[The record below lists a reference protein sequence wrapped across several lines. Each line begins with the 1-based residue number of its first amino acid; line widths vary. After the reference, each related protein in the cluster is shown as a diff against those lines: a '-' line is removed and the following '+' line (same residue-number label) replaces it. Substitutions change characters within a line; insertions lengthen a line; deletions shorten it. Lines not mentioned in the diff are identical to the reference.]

1 MYISTDS
8 ARTAGYTN
16 SSSLAVSYTTIT
28 LKEGYYD
35 LAFDWMAM
43 GYVAES
49 EDKNN
54 PTDPGEVAL
63 YVCWVPE
70 LNEFGESINIT
81 AQANNA
87 LPKYVQDYALSFD
100 DVNYLCGNAQWRT
113 QVTRIYADGTPMRL
127 VFAWRSS
134 VYVPSNPGACIDNI
148 KILDSRACPTPKNF
162 SLSIQGEDVVLT
174 WNKDTIQCD
183 YEVKYYSYEEKDWHS
198 SIISDTTIT
207 LKNVPEGFC
216 DFYVRSVC
224 EEDLTSIAATISE
237 FIYFPEKRCID
248 YLTLTDENCYYSD
261 KNAFTYTTDK
271 INYHMG
277 KIDDGYSS
285 KTSCHTL
292 HYVRTE
298 TDPRTGGQLKTVPDG
313 EIASVRLGNW
323 DTNAHS
329 ERIEFPFVVDTTKN
343 PVLLMKYA
351 VVLQNPGHDVDK
363 ETKQDPRFTL
373 KVLLNG
379 HSIGDCAEA
388 DFTSSEAIGGWKIY
402 KPVSG
407 TMVVWRDWTTVGV
420 NLSKY
425 HGQTL
430 TIQLTTYDC
439 GAGGHYGYAYFTLG
453 CGSDQL
459 DGLNCDGQPSTDFYA
474 PEGFDYRWYLAD
486 DPLKMT
492 LSTEQHF
499 TIDKMDTLR
508 YAVDVI
514 FSGGGKDCYFT
525 LYASSQPRYPVADF
539 SYQYK
544 PQDCKNNVV
553 FTNKSRVETINQV
566 TGDTT
571 YSKCDYWEW
580 IIQGQHYVN
589 RQPPVITFPTEGGT
603 FPVQLIVG
611 VADCVAEKEIDIILP
626 AIGTTYADNF
636 MIGCTGY
643 PYTYTGTNPD
653 GSEFV
658 GKTYYESGDYN
669 DTIISSIGCD
679 SIIVTHLLMQDTL
692 FSMLD
697 TIIMSDRPLM
707 FNDTLRSKS
716 GTYVH
721 ATKSMLGCDSV
732 STLKL
737 YVHEYLIVDM
747 PSVDS
752 ICATDNIWSV
762 PFAIKQGR
770 GYKYS
775 VFWQTDNME
784 EILEQPV
791 PRSLIDVGVHQPI
804 RPDIYPAMIIFHD
817 SMRVHYPEAIS
828 DDTLHVTLKVLYP
841 DTVLAQRWNDVLAVR
856 NMEHN
861 GGFELVKYQ
870 WYKNGLPIDGATD
883 SYYYVPDGLD
893 MAAEYS
899 ALVTRAGDSLQL
911 MTCPIVPTLISREF
925 DIRGRLRPS

>member
-1 MYISTDS
+1 M
-8 ARTAGYTN
+8 
-16 SSSLAVSYTTIT
+16 
-28 LKEGYYD
+28 
-35 LAFDWMAM
+35 
-43 GYVAES
+43 
-49 EDKNN
+49 
-54 PTDPGEVAL
+54 
-63 YVCWVPE
+63 
-70 LNEFGESINIT
+70 
-81 AQANNA
+81 
-87 LPKYVQDYALSFD
+87 
-100 DVNYLCGNAQWRT
+100 
-113 QVTRIYADGTPMRL
+113 
-127 VFAWRSS
+127 
-134 VYVPSNPGACIDNI
+134 
-148 KILDSRACPTPKNF
+148 
-162 SLSIQGEDVVLT
+162 
-174 WNKDTIQCD
+174 
-183 YEVKYYSYEEKDWHS
+183 
-198 SIISDTTIT
+198 
-207 LKNVPEGFC
+207 
-216 DFYVRSVC
+216 
-224 EEDLTSIAATISE
+224 
-237 FIYFPEKRCID
+237 
-248 YLTLTDENCYYSD
+248 
-261 KNAFTYTTDK
+261 
-271 INYHMG
+271 
-277 KIDDGYSS
+277 
-285 KTSCHTL
+285 
-292 HYVRTE
+292 
-298 TDPRTGGQLKTVPDG
+298 
-313 EIASVRLGNW
+313 
-323 DTNAHS
+323 
-329 ERIEFPFVVDTTKN
+329 
-343 PVLLMKYA
+343 
-351 VVLQNPGHDVDK
+351 
-363 ETKQDPRFTL
+363 
-373 KVLLNG
+373 
-379 HSIGDCAEA
+379 
-388 DFTSSEAIGGWKIY
+388 
-402 KPVSG
+402 
-407 TMVVWRDWTTVGV
+407 
-420 NLSKY
+420 
-425 HGQTL
+425 
-430 TIQLTTYDC
+430 
-439 GAGGHYGYAYFTLG
+439 
-453 CGSDQL
+453 
-459 DGLNCDGQPSTDFYA
+459 NCDGQPSTDFYA

-553 FTNKSRVETINQV
+553 FTNNSRVETINQV

-611 VADCVAEKEIDIILP
+611 VADCVAEKEIDITLP

-791 PRSLIDVGVHQPI
+791 PRSLIDVCVHQPI

-911 MTCPIVPTLISREF
+911 MTCPIVPTLISTTDKPNVPTLVE
-925 DIRGRLRPS
+925 RGQRMPIIGQKAHSMNGMARWTTIYGVVINEQAIVQGRGITAPLWGGVYLLTIQEDDGSTHTFSIIVQ